1 MSSDVVV
8 IASIGAQNPAQMRHT
23 QDDEMIHALAL
34 DRSDQPFGKAILPG
48 RAWCSRFVPDAHRAQ
63 SACNDGAIDREARVV
78 PRASCVRPK
87 GSGVHA
93 RACNRFTLLPLNPAG
108 NPAIV
113 SRYEPGIISRANV
126 FQPLRTCES
135 RLRLTLAATQIKSA
149 PALSRS
155 GSLSVYSIGFYSMI

>member
-1 MSSDVVV
+1 MDGRACGFKMRSGMALYWSPHVV
-8 IASIGAQNPAQMRHT
+8 IIRLFFAVWPRHM
-23 QDDEMIHALAL
+23 QGNSE
-34 DRSDQPFGKAILPG
+34 
-48 RAWCSRFVPDAHRAQ
+48 RA
-63 SACNDGAIDREARVV
+63 RE
-78 PRASCVRPK
+78 C
-87 GSGVHA
+87 
-93 RACNRFTLLPLNPAG
+93 FTLLPLNPAG

-113 SRYEPGIISRANV
+113 SRYEPGIINRANV

>member
-1 MSSDVVV
+1 M
-8 IASIGAQNPAQMRHT
+8 IPAQTGTLEGLKH
-23 QDDEMIHALAL
+23 
-34 DRSDQPFGKAILPG
+34 RSLSE
-48 RAWCSRFVPDAHRAQ
+48 R
-63 SACNDGAIDREARVV
+63 RV
-78 PRASCVRPK
+78 
-87 GSGVHA
+87 

-113 SRYEPGIISRANV
+113 SRYEPGIINRANV

-155 GSLSVYSIGFYSMI
+155 GSLSVYSILLDDLNDAACARIDQHVVAR

>member
-1 MSSDVVV
+1 MAIRVLSRHSTKTAFIRLSSNNTDSHDKLCLELKCSLEL
-8 IASIGAQNPAQMRHT
+8 AGLFHEQRHKDFFSRRRSRKMAFRSRYGA
-23 QDDEMIHALAL
+23 
-34 DRSDQPFGKAILPG
+34 KAFNTNLKIF
-48 RAWCSRFVPDAHRAQ
+48 REDA
-63 SACNDGAIDREARVV
+63 RER
-78 PRASCVRPK
+78 
-87 GSGVHA
+87 
-93 RACNRFTLLPLNPAG
+93 NRFTLLPLNPAG

-126 FQPLRTCES
+126 FQPLPTCES